1 MPRININKKIKKC
14 HIHSERL
21 SRYIT
26 SRECMTTQTKL
37 VFIIGSFTEDQRKEI
52 REMLEK
58 NKSAKLLINPKYKY
72 V

>member
-1 MPRININKKIKKC
+1 MRTKLNKIKKC

-26 SRECMTTQTKL
+26 SRECTKAKTSL
-37 VFIIGSFTEDQRKEI
+37 LIVIGSFTTEQKQEI
-52 REMLEK
+52 REMLER
-58 NKSAKLLINPKYKY
+58 NRTAELLINPKYKY

>member
-1 MPRININKKIKKC
+1 
-14 HIHSERL
+14 
-21 SRYIT
+21 
-26 SRECMTTQTKL
+26 MTTQTKL
-37 VFIIGSFTEDQRKEI
+37 VFLIGSFTEDQRKEI